1 MFDVYGPRVIM
12 ALGTAIYVT
21 SMLLMSAAGSYRDYL
36 LAQGVLS
43 GLGVGML
50 YVTPAF
56 DVVCVPR
63 SSDDL
68 MQVLDLYPSD
78 PAAGSPFD
86 TGDSFAVTPQFKRMA
101 AFQGDYVF
109 QAPRRLF
116 IQQLSSSQPAWAYGE
131 RRHL

>member
-63 SSDDL
+63 SPDDL
-68 MQVLDLYPSD
+68 MQVLST
-78 PAAGSPFD
+78 AGGHLDAFQQVP
-86 TGDSFAVTPQFKRMA
+86 GDSAGKT
-101 AFQGDYVF
+101 YVYTME
-109 QAPRRLF
+109 
-116 IQQLSSSQPAWAYGE
+116 SS
-131 RRHL
+131 RVRD

>member
-1 MFDVYGPRVIM
+1 M

-68 MQVLDLYPSD
+68 MQVLTTTGGHLDAFQQVP
-78 PAAGSPFD
+78 
-86 TGDSFAVTPQFKRMA
+86 GDSAGNRDGRIRHRSVSFGLSATPVRC
-101 AFQGDYVF
+101 
-109 QAPRRLF
+109 
-116 IQQLSSSQPAWAYGE
+116 
-131 RRHL
+131 